1 MKSYDRESD
10 KGAARAMSDYQNK
23 KDEELIQSLRKGDLA
38 IMDYLLEKYK
48 PIVKKKAKA
57 MYLLGGE
64 SDDLIQE
71 GMIGLFKAVRD
82 YNPEQEASFE
92 TFAQICVTRQLYSAI
107 RASRRKKHQPL
118 NSYISL
124 YDKQEITE
132 DKESELIGIQNAS
145 MNNNPEDLVIHKE
158 SEGSMIKELEERL
171 SELEKKVLY
180 LHLLGKDYK
189 AIAEILGKTPK
200 TVDNALQRIKTKAEA
215 VIQ

>member
-1 MKSYDRESD
+1 
-10 KGAARAMSDYQNK
+10 MSDYQSK
-23 KDEELIQSLRKGDLA
+23 TDEELIQSLREGDLA
-38 IMDYLLEKYK
+38 IMDFLLEKYK

-64 SDDLIQE
+64 NDDLIQE
-71 GMIGLFKAVRD
+71 GMIGLFKAVQD
-82 YNPEQEASFE
+82 YDPKQEASFG

-107 RASRRKKHQPL
+107 RASRRKKHLPL

-124 YDKQEITE
+124 YNKEEITE
-132 DKESELIGIQNAS
+132 EKESEMIGIQNAAIS
-145 MNNNPEDLVIHKE
+145 NNPEDLVIYKE
-158 SEGSMIKELEERL
+158 SEGSIMKELEGRL

-180 LHLLGKDYK
+180 LHLLGTDYK

-200 TVDNALQRIKTKAEA
+200 TVDNALQRIKAKAED

>member
-1 MKSYDRESD
+1 MP
-10 KGAARAMSDYQNK
+10 DYQNK
-23 KDEELIQSLRKGDLA
+23 TDEELIQSLRKGDLA

-64 SDDLIQE
+64 NDDLIQE

-82 YNPEQEASFE
+82 YNPEQEASFG
-92 TFAQICVTRQLYSAI
+92 TFAQLCVTRQLYSAI

-124 YDKQEITE
+124 YDEHEITE
-132 DKESELIGIQNAS
+132 EKESELIGMQNAS
-145 MNNNPEDLVIHKE
+145 ITNNPEDLVIHKE

-171 SELEKKVLY
+171 SDLERKVLY
-180 LHLLGKDYK
+180 LHLLGTDYK

-200 TVDNALQRIKTKAEA
+200 AVDNALQRIKTKAEA